1 MRIAIVGYGTAG
13 QALAA
18 LLAHDDHRLDV
29 FERAPVLGPVG
40 AGILLQPTGLWVL
53 WQMGLLGEALKYGAP
68 VRRLFGDT
76 ATGRP
81 VMDMR
86 YTTLDPRLAGLGMQR
101 GALFQLLKMAWPD
114 ADKVR
119 CGHDI
124 VSISE
129 DGRWLTDDTGLRH
142 GPYDLVVIAN
152 GSASKLRDIMG
163 RHRLNRP
170 YPWGALWCLLPQ
182 GDWPHVSDLRQRY
195 RAARRMMGLLPV
207 GSRPDNP
214 EPQLSFFWSLPVASI
229 ESWREHGLSA
239 WHQEAS
245 ALWPEATPLLT
256 HITDPGILMQA
267 SYRDAVLKRWQRAP
281 VVLLGDAAHA
291 MSPQL
296 GQGVNMALMDALAL
310 RDALRSGDST
320 EEALVLYERERQ
332 AHAHIY
338 QFWSRWLTPLFQSE
352 RDMAAWLRDLTFI
365 PMARLPISR
374 GQMLRVLTGTQK
386 GWFGQLRLSVE
397 FLDALG
403 AAFAEPTL
411 ETATSPARRFPLSV
425 GSP

>member
-18 LLAHDDHRLDV
+18 LLAGDAHQLDV

-53 WQMGLLGEALKYGAP
+53 WQMGLLGEALRYGAP
-68 VRRLFGDT
+68 VRRLFGD
-76 ATGRP
+76 AVGGRP

-86 YTTLDPRLAGLGMQR
+86 YAALDPRLAGLGMQR
-101 GALFQLLKMAWPD
+101 GALFQLLKSAWPD
-114 ADKVR
+114 AGTVL

-124 VSISE
+124 AAISD
-129 DGRWLTDDTGLRH
+129 DGRHLTDDTGRTH
-142 GPYDLVVIAN
+142 GPYDLTVIAN
-152 GSASKLRDIMG
+152 GSASKLRDVLAP
-163 RHRLNRP
+163 HRLNRP

-182 GDWPHVSDLRQRY
+182 GDWPHIADLRQRY

-214 EPQLSFFWSLPVASI
+214 TRQLSFFWSIQAADIPR
-229 ESWREHGLSA
+229 WRERGLAA
-239 WHQEAS
+239 WHEEAAS
-245 ALWPEATPLLT
+245 LWPEAAPLLT
-256 HITDPGILMQA
+256 HIADAGVLMQA

-281 VVLLGDAAHA
+281 VVLIGDAAHA

-310 RDALRSGDST
+310 RDALGSEPGLAD
-320 EEALVLYERERQ
+320 ALALYERQRQ
-332 AHAHIY
+332 AHAGIY

-352 RDMAAWLRDLTFI
+352 HDIAARLRDLTFI
-365 PMARLPISR
+365 PMAKLPVSR
-374 GQMLRVLTGTQK
+374 SQMLRVLTGTQK
-386 GWFGQLRLSVE
+386 GWFGRLRLPE
-397 FLDALG
+397 DFLDALG
-403 AAFAEPTL
+403 AGFGGGRSRL
-411 ETATSPARRFPLSV
+411 
-425 GSP
+425 

>member
-1 MRIAIVGYGTAG
+1 
-13 QALAA
+13 
-18 LLAHDDHRLDV
+18 
-29 FERAPVLGPVG
+29 
-40 AGILLQPTGLWVL
+40 
-53 WQMGLLGEALKYGAP
+53 MGLLGEALKYGAP

-86 YTTLDPRLAGLGMQR
+86 YAALDPRLAGLGMQR
-101 GALFQLLKMAWPD
+101 GALFQLLKTAWPD

-129 DGRWLTDDTGLRH
+129 DGRCLSDDTGLRH

-152 GSASKLRDIMG
+152 GSASKLRDILG
-163 RHRLNRP
+163 PHRLDRP

-182 GDWPHVSDLRQRY
+182 GDWPHIADLRQRY

-207 GSRPDNP
+207 GGRPDNP
-214 EPQLSFFWSLPVASI
+214 APQLSFFWSIPAADILRWQ
-229 ESWREHGLSA
+229 EQGLGA
-239 WHQEAS
+239 WHEEA
-245 ALWPEATPLLT
+245 ATLWPEAAPLLT

-281 VVLLGDAAHA
+281 VVLIGDAAHA

-296 GQGVNMALMDALAL
+296 GQGVNMALMDAMAL
-310 RDALRSGDST
+310 RDASRMDAT
-320 EEALVLYERERQ
+320 PEAALAHYERGRQ

-352 RDMAAWLRDLTFI
+352 RDMAAWLRDATFI
-365 PMARLPISR
+365 PMAKLPISR

-386 GWFGQLRLSVE
+386 GWFGRLKLPPD
-397 FLDALG
+397 FLEALG
-403 AAFAEPTL
+403 AAFADPHH
-411 ETATSPARRFPLSV
+411 
-425 GSP
+425 

>member
-1 MRIAIVGYGTAG
+1 MRVAIIGYGTAG

-18 LLAHDDHRLDV
+18 LLAQDDHRLDV

-40 AGILLQPTGLWVL
+40 AGLLLQPTGLWVL

-76 ATGRP
+76 ITEKP

-86 YTTLDPRLAGLGMQR
+86 YAALDPRLAGLGMQR
-101 GALFQLLKMAWPD
+101 GALFQLLKSAWPGSD
-114 ADKVR
+114 TVR
-119 CGHDI
+119 CAHDI
-124 VSISE
+124 VSISD
-129 DGRWLTDDTGLRH
+129 DGRSLTDDTGSRH

-152 GSASKLRDIMG
+152 GSASKLRDIMEP
-163 RHRLNRP
+163 HRLNRP

-182 GDWPHVSDLRQRY
+182 GDWPHTADLRQRY

-207 GSRPDNP
+207 GSRSDNP
-214 EPQLSFFWSLPVASI
+214 ELQLSFFWSLPIADI
-229 ESWREHGLSA
+229 EHWRQQGLAA
-239 WHQEAS
+239 WHEEAA
-245 ALWPEATPLLT
+245 ALWPEAAPLLT
-256 HITDPGILMQA
+256 HITDAGVLMQA

-281 VVLLGDAAHA
+281 IVLVGDAAHA

-296 GQGVNMALMDALAL
+296 GQGVNMALMDAMAL
-310 RDALRSGDST
+310 RNALRSTPSP
-320 EEALVLYERERQ
+320 EEALMLYERERQ

-365 PMARLPISR
+365 PLARLPISS
-374 GQMLRVLTGTQK
+374 GQMLRILTGTQK
-386 GWFGQLRLSVE
+386 GWFSRLRLPSD
-397 FLDALG
+397 FLDVLG
-403 AAFAEPTL
+403 AAFGESAC
-411 ETATSPARRFPLSV
+411 
-425 GSP
+425 

>member
-1 MRIAIVGYGTAG
+1 MHIAIVGYGTSG

-18 LLAHDDHRLDV
+18 LLAQDDHRIEV

-40 AGILLQPTGLWVL
+40 AGILLQPTGLLVL

-68 VRRLFGDT
+68 VRRLFGDS
-76 ATGRP
+76 ASGRP
-81 VMDMR
+81 VMDMH
-86 YTTLDPRLAGLGMQR
+86 YAALDPRLAGLGMQR
-101 GALFQLLKMAWPD
+101 GALFQLLKSAWPN
-114 ADKVR
+114 AEAVR

-124 VSISE
+124 TAISD
-129 DGRWLTDDTGLRH
+129 DGHHLIDDTGHRH

-152 GSASKLRDIMG
+152 GSASKLRDMLAP
-163 RHRLNRP
+163 HRMDRP

-182 GDWPHVSDLRQRY
+182 GDWPHVEDLRQRY

-214 EPQLSFFWSLPVASI
+214 VRLLSFFWSIPAADI
-229 ESWREHGLSA
+229 PRWREQGLAA
-239 WHQEAS
+239 WHEEAA
-245 ALWPEATPLLT
+245 ALWPDAAPLLT
-256 HITDPGILMQA
+256 HISDAGILMQA

-281 VVLLGDAAHA
+281 VVLIGDAAHA

-296 GQGVNMALMDALAL
+296 GQGVNMALMDAMAL
-310 RDALRSGDST
+310 RDALRAEPGP
-320 EEALVLYERERQ
+320 EAALARYERERQ
-332 AHAHIY
+332 AHAGIY

-352 RDMAAWLRDLTFI
+352 RDTAAWLRDLTFI
-365 PMARLPISR
+365 PMAKLPVSR

-386 GWFGQLRLSVE
+386 GWFGKLRLPEE

-403 AAFAEPTL
+403 MAFAHP
-411 ETATSPARRFPLSV
+411 SPVKREWAGPAAPAIE
-425 GSP
+425 G

>member
-1 MRIAIVGYGTAG
+1 
-13 QALAA
+13 
-18 LLAHDDHRLDV
+18 
-29 FERAPVLGPVG
+29 
-40 AGILLQPTGLWVL
+40 
-53 WQMGLLGEALKYGAP
+53 
-68 VRRLFGDT
+68 
-76 ATGRP
+76 
-81 VMDMR
+81 
-86 YTTLDPRLAGLGMQR
+86 
-101 GALFQLLKMAWPD
+101 
-114 ADKVR
+114 VR

-129 DGRWLTDDTGLRH
+129 DGRCLTDDAGERH

-152 GSASKLRDIMG
+152 GAASKLRDVMG
-163 RHRLNRP
+163 PHRLNRP

-182 GDWPHVSDLRQRY
+182 GDWPYIADLRQRY

-214 EPQLSFFWSLPVASI
+214 KRQLSFFWSLPVASI
-229 ESWREHGLSA
+229 ERWREQSLAA
-239 WHQEAS
+239 WHEEAT
-245 ALWPEATPLLT
+245 ALWPEAAPLLT
-256 HITDPGILMQA
+256 HITDAGVLMPA
-267 SYRDAVLKRWQRAP
+267 SYRDAVLKHWQRAP
-281 VVLLGDAAHA
+281 VVLIGDAAHA

-296 GQGVNMALMDALAL
+296 GQGVNMALMDAMAL
-310 RDALRSGDST
+310 RDALRS
-320 EEALVLYERERQ
+320 EARPEDALALYERERR

-386 GWFGQLRLSVE
+386 GWFGQLRLPSE

-403 AAFAEPTL
+403 SAFAESAIAPP
-411 ETATSPARRFPLSV
+411 TSPVQRFPLSV
-425 GSP
+425 GSS

>member
-18 LLAHDDHRLDV
+18 LLAKDDHQLDV

-53 WQMGLLGEALKYGAP
+53 WRMGLLDEALKFGAP

-76 ATGRP
+76 ITGKP

-86 YTTLDPRLAGLGMQR
+86 YAALDPRLAGLGMQR

-114 ADKVR
+114 ADTVR

-129 DGRWLTDDTGLRH
+129 DGRCLTDDTGLRH

-152 GSASKLRDIMG
+152 GSASKLRDVMG

-182 GDWPHVSDLRQRY
+182 GDWPHISDLRQRY

-207 GSRPDNP
+207 GSRVDNP
-214 EPQLSFFWSLPVASI
+214 EPQLSFFWSLPSATM
-229 ESWREHGLSA
+229 ESWRERGLAA
-239 WHQEAS
+239 WHEEAA
-245 ALWPEATPLLT
+245 ALWPEAAPLLT
-256 HITDPGILMQA
+256 HIADAGVLMQA
-267 SYRDAVLKRWQRAP
+267 SYRDTVLKRWQRAP

-310 RDALRSGDST
+310 RDALRSRSRP
-320 EEALVLYERERQ
+320 EEALALYERERQ

-365 PMARLPISR
+365 PMARLPVSR

-386 GWFGQLRLSVE
+386 GWFGRLRLPSE

-403 AAFAEPTL
+403 GAFSE
-411 ETATSPARRFPLSV
+411 SAR
-425 GSP
+425 

>member
-13 QALAA
+13 QALAT
-18 LLAHDDHRLDV
+18 LLAQDDHQLEV

-86 YTTLDPRLAGLGMQR
+86 YAALDPRLAGLGMQR
-101 GALFQLLKMAWPD
+101 GALFELLKTAWPD

-129 DGRWLTDDTGLRH
+129 DGRCLTDDTGLHH

-182 GDWPHVSDLRQRY
+182 GGWPHISDLRQRY

-214 EPQLSFFWSLPVASI
+214 EPQLSFFWSLPIASV
-229 ESWREHGLSA
+229 ENWREQGLAA
-239 WHQEAS
+239 WHEEAA
-245 ALWPEATPLLT
+245 ALWPEATPLLA
-256 HITDPGILMQA
+256 HITDAGVLMQA
-267 SYRDAVLKRWQRAP
+267 SYRDAVLERWQRAP

-310 RDALRSGDST
+310 RDALRSGGGT
-320 EEALVLYERERQ
+320 EEALALYERERQ

-386 GWFGQLRLSVE
+386 GWFGRLRLPSA

-403 AAFAEPTL
+403 AAFSE
-411 ETATSPARRFPLSV
+411 SAR
-425 GSP
+425 